1 MASFAPFLIL
11 GGVAL
16 IGASASENVEAF
28 ILKTNEA
35 GTSTSKRTPKTVIY
49 AVIAL
54 ETLMLTL
61 LYFQLLYI
69 LSTLS
74 WGVSRPDLASKQ
86 AVSMLSIALTAMP
99 GLKAWL
105 GNGANAAVHIT
116 DRFHGYNKMGE
127 LICVHFLCYQ
137 LFDLGISLAIPDL
150 RKPEMIAHHVSFDSS
165 LIVRLAS
172 FRFVEEKECSNV
184 LLSQNSNAGGVRIRG
199 MAWHFSSICPLLCR
213 LLSRHLRGF
222 TRAVSFC
229 CVLS

>member
-16 IGASASENVEAF
+16 IGASTSENVEAF
-28 ILKTNEA
+28 VHKTNEG

-61 LYFQLLYI
+61 LYFPLLFI
-69 LSTLS
+69 LSTPS

-86 AVSMLSIALTAMP
+86 AVSMLSIAFTALP

-105 GNGANAAVHIT
+105 GSGANAAVHIT

-127 LICVHFLCYQ
+127 LICAHFLCYQ
-137 LFDLGISLAIPDL
+137 LFDLGISLTIPDL
-150 RKPEMIAHHVSFDSS
+150 RKPEMIAHHVSFVSS
-165 LIVRLAS
+165 LFVRLAS

-184 LLSQNSNAGGVRIRG
+184 LLSKNSYTGGVRIRG
-199 MAWHFSSICPLLCR
+199 MARNFSSICPLLCR

-229 CVLS
+229 CVLR